1 MGSKQRGLALL
12 GIALMMTT
20 TSALAQ
26 QDVEV
31 EAVIVSHTDNTYSVR
46 VRGGTTLN
54 VVVGPETRVR
64 EDRGGLSSDR
74 TRDAQSLIPGL
85 IIQIEGDQ
93 SGDTITAERIQFRER
108 DWRAAVASRAGTIDE
123 FARQSSQIS
132 ELRQAIINGQ
142 EYVIQDETT
151 VLFASGSA
159 VISSQYQQQLR
170 TLAQRAPSFGN
181 YRISVLGF
189 ADPQGNAAA
198 NERLSQRRAAAVRNY
213 LSQTG
218 SIQPGRVLGEAA
230 MGEGTVAP
238 GENAPTSNAEM
249 RRVVVRV
256 VTPKTQL
263 TQ

>member
-1 MGSKQRGLALL
+1 MGSKKRGLALL
-12 GIALMMTT
+12 GVALILTT

-26 QDVEV
+26 QDVRV
-31 EAVIVSHTDNTYSVR
+31 EAVIVSHTDNNYSVR
-46 VRGGTTLN
+46 VRGGATLN
-54 VVVGPETRVR
+54 VVVGPTTTVR

-85 IIQIEGDQ
+85 IIRVDGDQ
-93 SGDTITAERIQFRER
+93 SGDTITAERIEFRER

-123 FARQSSQIS
+123 FARQSAQIG
-132 ELRQAIINGQ
+132 ELRQAIIDGQ
-142 EYVIQDETT
+142 EYVIREEAT
-151 VLFASGSA
+151 VLFASGSV
-159 VISSQYQQQLR
+159 VISPQYQQQLR
-170 TLAQRAPSFGN
+170 ALAQHAPSFGN

-189 ADPQGNAAA
+189 ADPVGNAEA

-218 SIQPGRVLGEAA
+218 LIQPGRVLGAAA
-230 MGEGTVAP
+230 MGEGTIAP
-238 GENAPTSNAEM
+238 GEMAPTTNAEM
-249 RRVVVRV
+249 RRVLVRV

>member
-1 MGSKQRGLALL
+1 MGRKNGGLALL
-12 GIALMMTT
+12 GIALLMTT
-20 TSALAQ
+20 TSVMAQ
-26 QDVEV
+26 EDVEV
-31 EAVIVSHTDNTYSVR
+31 EAVIISHADNTYTAR
-46 VRGGTTLN
+46 VRGGADLN
-54 VVVGPETRVR
+54 VVVGPNTSVR

-74 TRDAQSLIPGL
+74 TRDVQSLIPGL
-85 IIQIEGDQ
+85 IIKVRGDRA
-93 SGDTITAERIQFRER
+93 GNTITADRIEFRER

-142 EYVIQDETT
+142 EYVIQDEAT
-151 VLFASGSA
+151 VLFASGSTA
-159 VISSQYQQQLR
+159 IAGGYQQTLR
-170 TLAQRAPSFGN
+170 ALAQRAPSFGN

-189 ADPQGNAAA
+189 ADPVGNAAA
-198 NERLSQRRAAAVRNY
+198 NERLSQRRAAAVRNF

-218 SIQPGRVLGEAA
+218 LIQPGRVLGEAA
-230 MGEGTVAP
+230 MGEGTIAP
-238 GENAPTSNAEM
+238 GETAPTSNAEM

>member
-1 MGSKQRGLALL
+1 MGSKKRGLALL
-12 GIALMMTT
+12 GIALTLT
-20 TSALAQ
+20 ATAALAQ
-26 QDVEV
+26 QDVRV
-31 EAVIVSHTDNTYSVR
+31 DAVIVSHSDNTYNVR
-46 VRGGTTLN
+46 VRGGSTLN
-54 VVVGPETRVR
+54 VVVGPETTVR

-85 IIQIEGDQ
+85 IIRVNGSQ
-93 SGDTITAERIQFRER
+93 SGNTIMAERIEFRER

-123 FARQSSQIS
+123 FARQSEQIS

-142 EYVIQDETT
+142 EYVIRDEAT

-159 VISSQYQQQLR
+159 AISSQYGQQLR
-170 TLAQRAPSFGN
+170 ALAQRAPSFGN

-189 ADPQGNAAA
+189 ADPRGNAAA
-198 NERLSQRRAAAVRNY
+198 NERLSQRRASAVRSY

-218 SIQPGRVLGEAA
+218 LIQPGRVLSEAA
-230 MGEGTVAP
+230 MGEGTIAP
-238 GENAPTSNAEM
+238 GESAPTTNAEM